1 MKLEELLRTFIGIG
15 SWIYRINLYEVDS
28 KDNTK
33 YITDHHMID
42 YYVDMN
48 NFKDWFDMEVEN
60 FSVIPY
66 GYGNNIENGIKRW
79 LVDIYVKAEVKNGS
93 VDKK

>member
-33 YITDHHMID
+33 YITDHYMID

-48 NFKDWFDMEVEN
+48 NFKDWFDMTVEN

-66 GYGNNIENGIKRW
+66 GYGNNIENGIKRG
-79 LVDIYVKAEVKNGS
+79 LVDIYVKAEVK
-93 VDKK
+93 K

>member
-15 SWIYRINLYEVDS
+15 SWIYRINLYETDS

-33 YITDHHMID
+33 YITHHHMID
-42 YYVDMN
+42 YYIDMN

-60 FSVIPY
+60 CLVVPY
-66 GYGNNIENGIKRW
+66 GYGDNIENGIKRG
-79 LVDIYVKAEVKNGS
+79 LVDIYVKAEVKNE
-93 VDKK
+93 K